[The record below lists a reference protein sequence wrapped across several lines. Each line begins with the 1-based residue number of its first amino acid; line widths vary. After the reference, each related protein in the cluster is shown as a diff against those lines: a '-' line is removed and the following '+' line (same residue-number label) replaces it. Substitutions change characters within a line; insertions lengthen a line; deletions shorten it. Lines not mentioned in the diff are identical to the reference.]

1 MNFEPLRKARA
12 ELDRLHVGDPYYSK
26 VAAVFDVLEGLI
38 ASLDERVR
46 ANELDVYKF
55 EDKDAGTDP
64 FTIPRDAK

>member
-46 ANELDVYKF
+46 TLEDNDV
-55 EDKDAGTDP
+55 GTDP